1 MKNTII
7 KSLFPVVFFSCVL
20 GVFDSHAQKEKKET
34 TVVTAQIVD
43 ENSTPLPNI
52 LVKSFYGHDMTTTD
66 QDGKFSIKVDKER
79 IDQLFVNEAGYK
91 IQTVEISDAKKLVKP
106 IVLEKTYLIDGK
118 NEVSLPYMKTTTN
131 HNVASIYTI
140 KGEEL
145 LTYPSLNILES
156 LAGRIPGLV
165 IQQGS
170 SIPGFE
176 TIYVT
181 IRGETAVVYVDGL
194 VRSVEDL
201 SVSEVE
207 SVQVLKD
214 FSGRAAL
221 GIMGS
226 APVLWIETKKGQSFQ
241 KEMNISAEYGM
252 SSPTAVP
259 EYLNSFD
266 YGSLHN
272 KALTSD
278 GLDPYYSDAALNAYK
293 TGSDP
298 IHYPNIDYRK
308 QYLKSS
314 TPFTRANIN
323 FKGGDDKANYYTMFD
338 YVGNNGLESAG
349 NTISSDRIKMRTN
362 VNIKLLENVKM
373 NVSIT
378 GTIKTGRYPNGGN
391 VASFSNGNVTIYSQ
405 AYDIFNRLSGLPANA
420 HPTNV
425 DDKLIISD
433 DYPINID
440 NDLLYTGYGSR
451 TALNTQNNASLM
463 FDLKKVTEGLSAK
476 ANVSFDAYNDIQN
489 TKGGTGALYRMDKT
503 ITGADT
509 LVLMVQKMVTSDET
523 NAYSD
528 ILRRTLGYFT
538 LNYDRTFGNHAF
550 VANATYYQGTF
561 ESRGFTGYQPEK
573 MQNTSFRGN
582 YTFKSKYIAQAD
594 LVYTGSMRLPTG
606 ERFSTYPTVGLGW
619 VASNESFIRKIK
631 SINYLKFA
639 ASMGVMGTNNFSMAG
654 YNSYYLYQTLWQQG
668 GYLRTGAL
676 GTFADATTGFT
687 ILQEGSSNY
696 VLPKTQILNIGV
708 QSSLFNNSL
717 SVDMNYYR
725 NRYYDLISQKQNS
738 IPTIFGSG
746 QFLPAT
752 NYGEAVSSGFDA
764 AIQYTKQIGKVNLS
778 IGGNMLYSRNH
789 IVTIDEPSTTPDY
802 RKYAGKQSDEF
813 LLYQADGLF
822 QNQAEIDA
830 SKSAQ
835 IWGDVKPGDIRYL
848 DYNNDQKIDEKDQFR
863 TGAHAPRLFYGVNL
877 SLGYKRFNLLV
888 VGQGQA
894 NGQTLLNYNSY
905 IVSSGAKQNY
915 TKPMLDSWPATN
927 NYPRLSTTSTNNIQ
941 SSTFWLVNAAYFK
954 VKNVEFS
961 YSLPPLAIQN
971 LKMSACK
978 VFVRGSNLFSVSEFS
993 KYGLDP
999 ENTYAGVNSYAMYQN
1014 FTIGLSCKF

>member
-1 MKNTII
+1 
-7 KSLFPVVFFSCVL
+7 LLPVVFFTCIL

-34 TVVTAQIVD
+34 IVVSAQIVD

-52 LVKSFYGHDMTTTD
+52 VVKSFYGHDLTTTD
-66 QDGKFSIKVDKER
+66 KEGKFSIKVAKER
-79 IDQLFVNEAGYK
+79 TDRLFLNEDGYK
-91 IQTVEISDAKKLVKP
+91 IQTVEISGGSKFDKP
-106 IVLEKTYLIDGK
+106 IVLEKTNLIDGK

-140 KGEEL
+140 KGDEL
-145 LTYPSLNILES
+145 LSYPSLNILES

-165 IQQGS
+165 VQQGNS
-170 SIPGFE
+170 MPGFE
-176 TIYVT
+176 TVYVS

-226 APVLWIETKKGQSFQ
+226 APVLWIETKKGHSFQ
-241 KEMNISAEYGM
+241 KEMNVSAEYGM
-252 SSPTAVP
+252 SAATAVP

-266 YGSLHN
+266 YATLHN

-278 GLDPYYSDAALNAYK
+278 GLDAYYNDAALNAYK

-298 IHYPNIDYRK
+298 IHYPDIDYRN

-314 TPFTRANIN
+314 TPYTRANIN
-323 FKGGDDKANYYTMFD
+323 FRGGDEKANYYTMFD
-338 YVGNNGLESAG
+338 YVGSNGFESAG

-373 NVSIT
+373 NVNIS
-378 GTIKTGRYPNGGN
+378 GTFKTGRYPNGEY
-391 VASFSNGNVTIYSQ
+391 VSSYSNGDVVVYSH
-405 AYDIFNRLSGLPANA
+405 AYNIFNRLSGLPANA
-420 HPTNV
+420 HPTTV

-440 NDLLYTGYGSR
+440 NDLLYTGYGAR
-451 TALNTQNNASLM
+451 TAVNTQNNASLM

-476 ANVSFDAYNDIQN
+476 ANISFDAYNDIQN
-489 TKGGTGALYRMDKT
+489 RKGGTGALYRMDKT
-503 ITGADT
+503 STGADT
-509 LVLMVQKMVTSDET
+509 LVLIVKEVVTSEET
-523 NAYSD
+523 NVYSD
-528 ILRRTLGYFT
+528 IFRRTLGYFT
-538 LNYDRTFGNHAF
+538 LNYDRTFGNHAI
-550 VANATYYQGTF
+550 VSNATYYQGTF
-561 ESRGFTGYQPEK
+561 ESRGYTGYQPEK
-573 MQNTSFRGN
+573 MQNASFRGN

-594 LVYTGSMRLPTG
+594 LVYTGSMRLPKG
-606 ERFSTYPTVGLGW
+606 DRFSTYPTVGLGW
-619 VASNESFIRKIK
+619 VASNESFISRIK

-639 ASMGVMGTNNFSMAG
+639 ASMGVMGTNNFAMAG

-668 GYLRTGAL
+668 GYWRTGAL

-687 ILQEGSSNY
+687 ILQEGSSDY

-717 SVDMNYYR
+717 SVDLNYYR

-764 AIQYTKQIGKVNLS
+764 AIQFTRQIGDVHLS
-778 IGGNMLYSRNH
+778 LGGNMLYTRGH
-789 IVTIDEPSTTPDY
+789 YVTVDEPSTLEDY
-802 RKYAGKQSDEF
+802 RKRAGKDVDEF
-813 LLYQADGLF
+813 ILFQADGLF
-822 QNQAEIDA
+822 QNQTEIDA
-830 SKSAQ
+830 SNVTQ
-835 IWGDVKPGDIRYL
+835 VWGDVKPGDIRYV

-888 VGQGQA
+888 IGQGQA
-894 NGQTLLNYNSY
+894 NGESLLNYNPY
-905 IVSSGAKQNY
+905 IVSSGSKQNY

-927 NYPRLSTTSTNNIQ
+927 DYPRLSTTSTNNIQ
-941 SSTFWLVNAAYFK
+941 PSTFWLINGAYFK

-961 YSLPPLAIQN
+961 YSLPPLSIQK

-978 VFVRGSNLFSVSEFS
+978 VFVRGTNLFSVSEFS

-999 ENTYAGVNSYAMYQN
+999 ENTFAGASSYALYQT